1 MAGNKPDC
9 SAPGQFEWQ
18 PGNFECGK
26 LPPENVIP
34 FLRVTMQTRLAPL
47 EKRVASCLSLS
58 LVLWFIHSRPRRM
71 CVSFERGQTC
81 TPLPWNVVV
90 SVQTREV
97 DRVIFGLNRMVE
109 VSFIMIES
117 TSRSSVLG
125 NRRNSR
131 RDRSFGIVP
140 PASLRPIWGGQSVDG
155 SFSSSLRSVLGDTF
169 KRGPLS
175 FDSIR
180 LFDRLSRVV
189 WLGVLFAIGRAA
201 SC

>member
-47 EKRVASCLSLS
+47 EKRVASSLS
-58 LVLWFIHSRPRRM
+58 LVRCFIHSRPRRM

-140 PASLRPIWGGQSVDG
+140 PASLRPI
-155 SFSSSLRSVLGDTF
+155 
-169 KRGPLS
+169 
-175 FDSIR
+175 
-180 LFDRLSRVV
+180 
-189 WLGVLFAIGRAA
+189 
-201 SC
+201 

>member
-47 EKRVASCLSLS
+47 EKRVASSLS
-58 LVLWFIHSRPRRM
+58 FVRCFIHSRPRRM

-81 TPLPWNVVV
+81 TPLLERRCFG
-90 SVQTREV
+90 SDSLQTRREV
-97 DRVIFGLNRMVE
+97 DRVIFGLNRMV
-109 VSFIMIES
+109 SFIMIKS

-140 PASLRPIWGGQSVDG
+140 PASLRPI
-155 SFSSSLRSVLGDTF
+155 
-169 KRGPLS
+169 
-175 FDSIR
+175 
-180 LFDRLSRVV
+180 
-189 WLGVLFAIGRAA
+189 
-201 SC
+201 

>member
-47 EKRVASCLSLS
+47 EKRVASSLSLS
-58 LVLWFIHSRPRRM
+58 RSLVHSFSTSPYVRIFRKRSNVYTSPL
-71 CVSFERGQTC
+71 ERCCCFGSDSLQTR
-81 TPLPWNVVV
+81 
-90 SVQTREV
+90 REV

-109 VSFIMIES
+109 VSFIMIKS

-125 NRRNSR
+125 NRRNNR

-140 PASLRPIWGGQSVDG
+140 PASLRPI
-155 SFSSSLRSVLGDTF
+155 
-169 KRGPLS
+169 
-175 FDSIR
+175 
-180 LFDRLSRVV
+180 
-189 WLGVLFAIGRAA
+189 
-201 SC
+201 